1 MVESEKAY
9 PQTLDSAPTVNVRP
23 ERSRPP
29 RDWRSELRE
38 QGLGDEVPAPLL
50 DRMVA
55 LLESQEAELIA
66 EGERA
71 AAACAHSQTMRWI
84 NQELNRVTTSEEQL
98 MVLSE
103 PARKAGAEMA
113 HLLYIDSDQEGEPE
127 WCYKVASWTRDGIV
141 ALPLGA
147 HLRLADF
154 SATSYIKAQPDKVH
168 LFPDVSSDPWL
179 DHRGRAL
186 LLRGRIRTLALV
198 PLYRPHRWI
207 GFILFGWAAPHTFED
222 AEIEIYRAL
231 ITRASSA
238 IENRRLLMRAQ
249 KSLDEVQRSRAL
261 LQSIIDATPDWI
273 FIKDLNHRFRM
284 VNRSYAEAFHRTP
297 ADFVGKDNLEMG
309 WPEDLVKGDSQ
320 RGIRGI
326 WADDR
331 EVMARGEMISIPHDL
346 VSVNGVL
353 RVFDTIKIPL
363 KDVQGQVWGLLGF
376 ARDRTELRQAEE
388 ELENYRNQLEKQVE
402 ERTAQLRAANAQLLW
417 QVQERGRAESVIREN
432 ERFLEAVF
440 DGIQDGIS
448 VLDADLTIVR
458 VNRAMEKWYC
468 HAMPLVGKR
477 CFEAYHLRSEPCE
490 VCPTRR
496 ARITELPQMDQIAR
510 TGESGAEGWL
520 EVYAF
525 PMRSETGEITG
536 VIEYVRD
543 ISERKKM
550 EEYVLRT
557 ERLAAMGRMAAALA
571 HEINNPLHGI
581 KNSLELVLDFPL
593 GEERRQEYLHAVR
606 REMER
611 LTTLS
616 HRILDF
622 ARPPRL
628 EAYPSHVG
636 EAVGYAL
643 TLAAKQLEHS
653 RIQVALELPPD
664 LAPVMASRDHLAQVF
679 LNLILNSIAEM
690 PNGGRLHISGKQ
702 IQDRIELAFRDEGQG
717 IGPDDLP
724 LIFEPFYTTR
734 EDGTGLGL
742 SISYAIVQQ
751 YGGILSAE
759 NAPEGGAIFTV
770 MLPVA
775 CGDLVGEQRAD
786 S

>member
-1 MVESEKAY
+1 MDTSDTY
-9 PQTLDSAPTVNVRP
+9 PHVPPAAQIGQ
-23 ERSRPP
+23 P
-29 RDWRSELRE
+29 RDWQSVLRE
-38 QGLGDEVPAPLL
+38 QGMDDQVPAHVL
-50 DRMVA
+50 DKMVA
-55 LLESQEAELIA
+55 LLEEQEAELVA
-66 EGERA
+66 EREQAITART
-71 AAACAHSQTMRWI
+71 HSQVMRWV
-84 NQELNRVTTSEEQL
+84 NQQLNRVTTSEDQL
-98 MVLSE
+98 RVLSE
-103 PARKAGAEMA
+103 PARRAGAQMA
-113 HLLYIDSDQEGEPE
+113 HLLYIDSDEMGEPE

-147 HLRLADF
+147 HLRVSDF
-154 SATSYIKAQPDKVH
+154 AVTPLIQAQPNDVH
-168 LFPDVSSDPWL
+168 LFTDVPTDPRL
-179 DHRGRAL
+179 DHRARAL

-198 PLYRPHRWI
+198 PLYRPGRWI
-207 GFILFGWAAPHTFED
+207 GLILLGWPAPHLFQES
-222 AEIEIYRAL
+222 EIEIYRAL

-238 IENRRLLMRAQ
+238 VENKRLLARAQ
-249 KSLDEVQRSRAL
+249 KGLEEVQRSRAL
-261 LQSIIDATPDWI
+261 LQSIIDATPDWV
-273 FIKDLNHRFRM
+273 FVKDLNHRFRM

-297 ADFVGKDNLEMG
+297 GDFVGKDNLEMG
-309 WPEDLVKGDSQ
+309 WPEELVKGDSQ
-320 RGIRGI
+320 KGIRGI

-331 EVMARGEMISIPHDL
+331 EVMASGEMISIPHDL
-346 VSVNGVL
+346 VAVNGRL

-363 KDVQGQVWGLLGF
+363 KDTQGKVWGLLGF

-388 ELENYRNQLEKQVE
+388 KLEDYREQLEKQVE

-417 QVQERGRAESVIREN
+417 QVQERGRAESKVREN

-468 HAMPLVGKR
+468 HSMPLVGKR

-490 VCPTRR
+490 LCPTRR
-496 ARITELPQMDQIAR
+496 ARATGVPQMEQIPR
-510 TGESGAEGWL
+510 TDKTGTAGWL
-520 EVYAF
+520 EVFAF
-525 PMRSETGEITG
+525 PMRSATGELTG

-593 GEERRQEYLHAVR
+593 GEDRRQDYLYAVR
-606 REMER
+606 REIER
-611 LTTLS
+611 LTALA

-628 EAYPSHVG
+628 EPYPSHVG
-636 EAVGYAL
+636 EAIGYAL

-653 RIQVALELPPD
+653 RIDVVLELPPN
-664 LAPVMASRDHLAQVF
+664 LAQVMAPRDHLAQVF
-679 LNLILNSIAEM
+679 LNLVLNSIAEM
-690 PNGGRLHISGKQ
+690 PNGGRLTICGVQ
-702 IQDRIELAFRDEGQG
+702 TADCIELSFHDEGKG
-717 IGPDDLP
+717 IAPDDLP

-742 SISYAIVQQ
+742 SISFAIVQQ

-759 NAPEGGAIFTV
+759 NAAGGGAIFTV
-770 MLPVA
+770 ALPVA
-775 CGDLVGEQRAD
+775 SGDWTDGQGMDR
-786 S
+786 